1 MIIIDRPKL
10 RFLLAGRTIQ
20 IDETRSYR
28 KGRVYPLGVSRRSA
42 VCRIV
47 VVDLEPLESG
57 WRVTIKRAAVDEPP
71 MFLARDPAGMRRDYT
86 PNPAKAARDSTGAIR
101 GGRSGIRGE
110 EHSRV
115 AAERDD
121 GGLERRTALQIAQ
134 SRDGIGMRPDGF
146 LRSDKG
152 CRQRALK
159 TERIPETCF
168 QGLARTLP
176 NLNDSAIDAGDAGA
190 SGSNTTNTAVSTVDR
205 TAQTPRSKCII

>member
-57 WRVTIKRAAVDEPP
+57 WRESTIKRPCGRRAAA

-86 PNPAKAARDSTGAIR
+86 PNPAKAARDSTGAIEVADPAFVAR
-101 GGRSGIRGE
+101 A
-110 EHSRV
+110 SRV

-121 GGLERRTALQIAQ
+121 ARRRELAKASRVKRRLEYARLQ
-134 SRDGIGMRPDGF
+134 R
-146 LRSDKG
+146 
-152 CRQRALK
+152 
-159 TERIPETCF
+159 
-168 QGLARTLP
+168 
-176 NLNDSAIDAGDAGA
+176 
-190 SGSNTTNTAVSTVDR
+190 
-205 TAQTPRSKCII
+205 

>member
-86 PNPAKAARDSTGAIR
+86 PNPAKAARDSTGAIEVADPAFVAR
-101 GGRSGIRGE
+101 A
-110 EHSRV
+110 SRV

-121 GGLERRTALQIAQ
+121 ALRRERAANRPK
-134 SRDGIGMRPDGF
+134 SRRHRYAP
-146 LRSDKG
+146 
-152 CRQRALK
+152 
-159 TERIPETCF
+159 
-168 QGLARTLP
+168 
-176 NLNDSAIDAGDAGA
+176 
-190 SGSNTTNTAVSTVDR
+190 
-205 TAQTPRSKCII
+205 